1 MATWKFKNYKRIFL
15 VAFSK
20 RLILFDYAKT
30 TVHTLA
36 NSKQRKAIIGEQNI
50 YIIKDVGQTRI
61 FQMDF

>member
-20 RLILFDYAKT
+20 MLILFDYAKT

-36 NSKQRKAIIGEQNI
+36 NSKQRKA
-50 YIIKDVGQTRI
+50 VGQTRI